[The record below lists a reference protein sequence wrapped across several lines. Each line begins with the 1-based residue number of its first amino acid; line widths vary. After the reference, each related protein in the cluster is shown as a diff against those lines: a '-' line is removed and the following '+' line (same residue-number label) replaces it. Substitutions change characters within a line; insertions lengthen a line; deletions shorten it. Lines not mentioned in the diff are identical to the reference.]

1 MRLIRDI
8 LPAPAYFAL
17 LASADIVLMPYQSHY
32 TVAGSGVLP
41 EALIAGKPV
50 ILPAALPQ
58 AQDVAPEQKYCISNP
73 GELPD
78 ALRGVADEFTR
89 YADAAMA
96 GAPHWR
102 ERHSPARLLGTML
115 GDVPGRDRS
124 LTASH
129 GW

>member
-1 MRLIRDI
+1 MSPSSR
-8 LPAPAYFAL
+8 
-17 LASADIVLMPYQSHY
+17 VLH
-32 TVAGSGVLP
+32 L
-41 EALIAGKPV
+41 EL
-50 ILPAALPQ
+50 
-58 AQDVAPEQKYCISNP
+58 

-115 GDVPGRDRS
+115 GDAPDG
-124 LTASH
+124 AAP
-129 GW
+129 